1 MGIAGYLPHILCS
14 VRSLQLSTSDFVSLF
29 KRQVVKVILF
39 LNKYLH
45 RHIPALYLCYVCRP
59 IKSGLEKHFVDCVS

>member
-1 MGIAGYLPHILCS
+1 MGIAGYLLHIQCTVPS
-14 VRSLQLSTSDFVSLF
+14 RQPSTSDFVSPF

-45 RHIPALYLCYVCRP
+45 RHIPELY
-59 IKSGLEKHFVDCVS
+59 